1 MDVAEQVFSIQQSY
15 PRVYFACHTLH
26 VRRRTTQHQLSPSD
40 SNVLGHLDA
49 RRGIRPGDLAAH
61 MSLSPSALSAT
72 IARLTRLGYV
82 ARSRSSTDGRAAEL
96 RLTQQGVA
104 AIQAT
109 SVLDTARLGLVLGKL
124 EPAERADAVR
134 GLELLARGAH
144 ALLSE
149 RGSATKWSRRSR
161 SRRTKSGDAR

>member
-26 VRRRTTQHQLSPSD
+26 VRRRTTPHQLSPSD
-40 SNVLGHLDA
+40 GNVLGHLDA

-61 MSLSPSALSAT
+61 MSLSPSAMSAT
-72 IARLTRLGYV
+72 IARLQRLGYV
-82 ARSRSSTDGRAAEL
+82 ARSRSSSDGRAAEL
-96 RLTQQGVA
+96 RLTSLGVA

-109 SVLDTARLGLVLGKL
+109 SVLDTARLGMVLGKL
-124 EPAERADAVR
+124 EPEERAAAVR

-144 ALLSE
+144 ALLAE
-149 RGSATKWSRRSR
+149 QGSATRWSRRSR
-161 SRRTKSGDAR
+161 PRRRSAGNAR